1 MDCKSM
7 IILIDAYNLFK
18 TVLHTQ
24 FIQPAQ
30 RITFLRMFEKYAQR
44 RVSNDIV
51 LVFDGGQDPYE
62 IEENYK
68 HLSLVYSGFMQ
79 SADDI
84 IKKKLTSLKGFDIL
98 LVTSDRELRQYAKQY
113 QIESIGSMEFYRIL
127 QDVMKA
133 HDQKEIIVAQT
144 IHKTSGGMNSDL
156 DALMEYG
163 SRLLVTKEIDKDIKV
178 SVRYSDEQSDSKK
191 DKKLLKKITK
201 I

>member
-1 MDCKSM
+1 M

-18 TVLHTQ
+18 TVSHTQ
-24 FIQPAQ
+24 FIESAQ
-30 RITFLRMFEKYAQR
+30 RIIFLKMFEKYAQR
-44 RVSNDIV
+44 RGSNEII

-68 HLSLVYSGFMQ
+68 HLTLFYSGFMQ

-113 QIESIGSMEFYRIL
+113 QIESLGSMEFYRIL

-133 HDQKEIIVAQT
+133 HDAKEIIVAQT
-144 IHKTSGGMNSDL
+144 IHKTSVGKNLDL
-156 DALMEYG
+156 DALMEFG

-178 SVRYSDEQSDSKK
+178 AVRYNDEQSNSKK